1 MIISIIAAVADNM
14 VIGKNNLLP
23 WHLPAD
29 FEYFK
34 KVSLGKPI
42 IMGAKTFES
51 IGKALPGR
59 KNIVLSNNPSYR
71 ADGCLVASA
80 LEEALKLAEPADEVM
95 VGGGES
101 VYKQFLPLADKMYLT
116 FVHYNFEGDTFF
128 PTFMG
133 DDWREVSREDHGA
146 DEKNFYAYSFV
157 VFEREKYGQNN

>member
-14 VIGKNNLLP
+14 VIGKNNALP

-42 IMGAKTFES
+42 IMGARTFES

-59 KNIVLSNNPSYR
+59 TNIVLSNNPSYR
-71 ADGCLVASA
+71 ADGCLVASD
-80 LEEALKLAEPADEVM
+80 LEAALKLAEPADEVM
-95 VGGGES
+95 IGGGAS

-116 FVHYNFEGDTFF
+116 FVHHNFEGDTFF
-128 PTFMG
+128 PEF
-133 DDWREVSREDHGA
+133 DNNHWQEIFREDRKA
-146 DEKNFYAYSFV
+146 DEKNSYAYSFV
-157 VFEREKYGQNN
+157 VFERKKYGQNS